1 VRTCLV
7 TLDFPPFRGSGLTI
21 YAEKLVQGLVAAGH
35 QVTVLAARRGESE
48 GTEIVELPP
57 EVRVIRFPV
66 GPADWMALGW
76 QAARFLRSH
85 SREFDL
91 VHFADV
97 HFAYAYRGPFL
108 ASGVQSFRQRLSS
121 HGGRTYHVNRRN
133 LVFRT
138 LYYSAARRLMERP
151 ALRRAQHVVMISRA
165 TQQAFVEEYRLA
177 PERTSVIYIGID
189 PDRFVRLP
197 APSAARRALR
207 LADDLPV
214 LLYVGFSTP
223 RKGVEYLAQALGQ
236 MGLPAQLVMVGKWE
250 KGYRE
255 RFLAA
260 LGGEGDRVRITGYVP
275 DAELLSYYAAADV
288 LVLPS
293 LLEGFGIPLVEAMAA
308 GLPVVT
314 TTGSAAAEI
323 AGEAGLLVPPAD
335 SLALAGALDRLL
347 AEAGLRADMGRA
359 GRARARA
366 AFDQRRLAADMDALY
381 HRLLAEMR

>member
-1 VRTCLV
+1 MHVCLV
-7 TLDFPPFRGSGLTI
+7 TLDFPPFRGSGLTV
-21 YAEKLVQGLVAAGH
+21 YAEHLVEGLVSYGH
-35 QVTVLAARRGESE
+35 QVTVLAARRRESE
-48 GTEIVELPP
+48 RREASDLLP

-76 QAARFLRSH
+76 QAARFLHSH

-138 LYYSAARRLMERP
+138 LYYSAARRLMERS
-151 ALRRAQHVVMISRA
+151 AVRRAQHVVMISKA

-189 PDRFVRLP
+189 AERFARLP
-197 APSAARRALR
+197 ARAAARRALG

-223 RKGVEYLAQALGQ
+223 RKGVEYLAQALSQMQSPAQLLMVGNWEKGLPRALPGGIGQ
-236 MGLPAQLVMVGKWE
+236 RGGPGAGHRLCARRRAAELLRRGRHLLPAQPP
-250 KGYRE
+250 
-255 RFLAA
+255 
-260 LGGEGDRVRITGYVP
+260 GGVRHPAGGGHGGGPAGGDHHGQRRRGNRRRGGTARSSRRQPGAGRGTG
-275 DAELLSYYAAADV
+275 
-288 LVLPS
+288 
-293 LLEGFGIPLVEAMAA
+293 
-308 GLPVVT
+308 
-314 TTGSAAAEI
+314 
-323 AGEAGLLVPPAD
+323 PPGRR
-335 SLALAGALDRLL
+335 AGAACRH
-347 AEAGLRADMGRA
+347 GPRRA
-359 GRARARA
+359 GPGAGRV
-366 AFDQRRLAADMDALY
+366 
-381 HRLLAEMR
+381 

>member
-1 VRTCLV
+1 MHVCLV
-7 TLDFPPFRGSGLTI
+7 TLDFPPFRGSGLTV
-21 YAEKLVQGLVAAGH
+21 YAEHLVEGLVSYGH
-35 QVTVLAARRGESE
+35 QVTVLAARRRESE
-48 GTEIVELPP
+48 RREASDLLP

-76 QAARFLRSH
+76 QAARFLHSH
-85 SREFDL
+85 AREFDL

-138 LYYSAARRLMERP
+138 LYYSAARRLMERS
-151 ALRRAQHVVMISRA
+151 AVRRAQHVVMISKA

-189 PDRFVRLP
+189 AERFARLP
-197 APSAARRALR
+197 ARAAARRALG

-223 RKGVEYLAQALGQ
+223 RKGVEYLAQALSQ
-236 MGLPAQLVMVGKWE
+236 MQSPAQLLMVGNWE

-260 LGGEGDRVRITGYVP
+260 LGSAGDRVRVTGYVP
-275 DAELLSYYAAADV
+275 DAELPSYYAAADIFC
-288 LVLPS
+288 LPS

-314 TTGSAAAEI
+314 TTGSAAEEI

-335 SLALAGALDRLL
+335 SLALAGALDRLV
-347 AEAGLRADMGRA
+347 AEPGLRAGMGRA
-359 GRARARA
+359 GQGRARAV
-366 AFDQRRLAADMDALY
+366 FDQRSLAADMESLY
-381 HRLLAEMR
+381 RQVQSELG